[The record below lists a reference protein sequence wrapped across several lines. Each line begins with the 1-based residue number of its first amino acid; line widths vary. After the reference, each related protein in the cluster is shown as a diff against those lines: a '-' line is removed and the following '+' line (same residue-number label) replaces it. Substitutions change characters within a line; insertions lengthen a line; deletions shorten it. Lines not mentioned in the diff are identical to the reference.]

1 MKKTFA
7 ILLCLLLLF
16 PVLTHTTLAA
26 DTKSVSVAIPTIT
39 GLTGSNNSAK
49 TFTLDLPS
57 GVTSTSIK
65 TGTLKYNG
73 NNAVVGA
80 ITVENGKIKVTLKG
94 DEKSERI
101 NVTGSNGKFVDKFKS
116 KVGNSIWRFSDGK
129 RWQIN
134 DYKIESRSQHSYN
147 VNAGDASVP
156 SAFPPKTEVTTY
168 SEPVDPST
176 ATWYRNNGIDTV
188 PYSSVA
194 QSSIQITHESMQGG
208 SGTVS
213 KINDMFYSVHYTTP
227 SANFTIEDV
236 PESFGKGTWVI
247 GRLYYVTIPY
257 YFTGIA
263 NVTSYSYSG
272 NVSFESGLSEG
283 PSLTGLVVVNKPD
296 PNPFKYANA
305 DVPVNLTL
313 KGILSG
319 YENSSN
325 IAEWVFYAQE
335 KENLGTLDTKKSYEK
350 SKTSSQAFG
359 KFTIPKMKV
368 ENSTDNYQQVYE
380 LRVTVRFSKPIE
392 TKEGK
397 KDFLSEKLEATVEVY
412 KGEPT
417 VSFPPNIEEPPTPK
431 GRPPVASIFA
441 NPIVKAGDELVA
453 NGSGSYDPDGDIIGY
468 YFASEGANFVS
479 YSQKG
484 DLATLW
490 YPSERVGQ
498 NSIGLTVVD
507 KDMMIDSAG
516 TFVRVIEPIPEALL
530 EIGGTKKQNRKVTLI
545 DKSTSPKHYP
555 IKTDKTKITISAV
568 AGAGG
573 SNAAIKY
580 SGSLNGIYQKDVLFR
595 EPGLYKATIYV
606 ENTLGYSATNEVT
619 FEIVPDDPPIM
630 YFSTPGRVYR
640 DPQKGNKAIVTL
652 DDLSYS
658 PDGDI
663 ISRRVWEYRFDSDN
677 DKSFADESWVVFSD
691 ANEHRLN
698 LELSHVGR
706 YEIRHTAYESFN
718 QPTIDE
724 FVTAADRR
732 HADSSDQHIDE
743 KIVEVVNLGP
753 EGDWTW

>member
-1 MKKTFA
+1 M
-7 ILLCLLLLF
+7 
-16 PVLTHTTLAA
+16 
-26 DTKSVSVAIPTIT
+26 
-39 GLTGSNNSAK
+39 
-49 TFTLDLPS
+49 
-57 GVTSTSIK
+57 
-65 TGTLKYNG
+65 
-73 NNAVVGA
+73 
-80 ITVENGKIKVTLKG
+80 
-94 DEKSERI
+94 
-101 NVTGSNGKFVDKFKS
+101 
-116 KVGNSIWRFSDGK
+116 
-129 RWQIN
+129 
-134 DYKIESRSQHSYN
+134 
-147 VNAGDASVP
+147 
-156 SAFPPKTEVTTY
+156 
-168 SEPVDPST
+168 
-176 ATWYRNNGIDTV
+176 
-188 PYSSVA
+188 
-194 QSSIQITHESMQGG
+194 
-208 SGTVS
+208 
-213 KINDMFYSVHYTTP
+213 
-227 SANFTIEDV
+227 
-236 PESFGKGTWVI
+236 
-247 GRLYYVTIPY
+247 
-257 YFTGIA
+257 
-263 NVTSYSYSG
+263 
-272 NVSFESGLSEG
+272 
-283 PSLTGLVVVNKPD
+283 
-296 PNPFKYANA
+296 
-305 DVPVNLTL
+305 PVNLTL

-335 KENLGTLDTKKSYEK
+335 KESPSTLDTKKSFEK
-350 SKTSSQAFG
+350 SKTSSQAFS
-359 KFTIPKMKV
+359 KFKIPKMKV
-368 ENSTDNYQQVYE
+368 ENSKDNYQQVYE

-397 KDFLSEKLEATVEVY
+397 IDQLSEKLEATVEVY

-619 FEIVPDDPPIM
+619 FEIVPDDPPVM

>member
-1 MKKTFA
+1 MKKVSIIIF
-7 ILLCLLLLF
+7 CLLLLCPF
-16 PVLTHTTLAA
+16 LTHSAKAA
-26 DTKSVSVAIPTIT
+26 DTKSVSVAIPIKM

-73 NNAVVGA
+73 NNAVIGA
-80 ITVENGKIKVTLKG
+80 ISVENGKIKITLKG
-94 DEKSERI
+94 NEKFENTDVI
-101 NVTGSNGKFVDKFKS
+101 GKDGPFNKKFFSN
-116 KVGNSIWRFSDGK
+116 VGNSIWRYSDGK

-134 DYKIESRSQHSYN
+134 DYKPLLKVQQTYN
-147 VNAGDASVP
+147 RNAGDPPPSQVP
-156 SAFPPKTEVTTY
+156 PLTEVTTY
-168 SEPVDPST
+168 SEPKDPSS
-176 ATWYRNNGIDTV
+176 ATWYTTDGTETV
-188 PYSSVA
+188 PYSSVES
-194 QSSIQITHESMQGG
+194 SSIKTNMGTIQG
-208 SGTVS
+208 SPGTID
-213 KINDMFYSVHYTTP
+213 KINERFYTVHYSVP
-227 SANFTIEDV
+227 SGSFWPED
-236 PESFGKGTWVI
+236 PPASFDGTNVI

-257 YFTGIA
+257 YFEGKVKQT
-263 NVTSYSYSG
+263 TYSYVG
-272 NVSFESGLSEG
+272 NVSFDYALQEG

-335 KENLGTLDTKKSYEK
+335 KESPSTLDTKKSFEK
-350 SKTSSQAFG
+350 SKTSSQAFS
-359 KFTIPKMKV
+359 KFKIPKMKV

-453 NGSGSYDPDGDIIGY
+453 NGSGSYDPDGDINGY

-724 FVTAADRR
+724 FVTEADRR

>member
-1 MKKTFA
+1 MRKIIITILCIMILSPFATFTA
-7 ILLCLLLLF
+7 Q
-16 PVLTHTTLAA
+16 AA
-26 DTKSVSVAIPTIT
+26 DTKSTSIAIPITT
-39 GLTGSNNSAK
+39 GLTGAANSTK
-49 TFTLDLPS
+49 SFTLDLPS
-57 GVTSTSIK
+57 GVASTSIK

-73 NNAVVGA
+73 NNAVVGN
-80 ITVENGKIKVTLKG
+80 ISVVNGKLHLTLKG
-94 DEKSERI
+94 NERTESFPVYGYEDRWENNFI
-101 NVTGSNGKFVDKFKS
+101 SN
-116 KVGNSIWRFSDGK
+116 VGNSIWRYSDGK

-134 DYKIESRSQHSYN
+134 NYIPESRTQHTFN
-147 VNAGDASVP
+147 VNAADSAVP
-156 SAFPPKTEVTTY
+156 SNFPPTTPVKTF
-168 SEPVDPST
+168 SEPVNPNT
-176 ATWYRNNGIDTV
+176 ATWFSASEEKV
-188 PYSSVA
+188 SFSSVL
-194 QSSIQITHESMQGG
+194 QSSIQIKHLDLQGG
-208 SGTVS
+208 SGTISPLGDRYIVAYTVPTAFIKEEKVS
-213 KINDMFYSVHYTTP
+213 DDF
-227 SANFTIEDV
+227 D
-236 PESFGKGTWVI
+236 KGAWVV
-247 GRLYYVTIPY
+247 GRLYHLKLPY
-257 YFTGIA
+257 YFKGEVKQT
-263 NVTSYSYSG
+263 TYSYAG
-272 NVSFESGLSEG
+272 NVSFDYALQEG

-335 KENLGTLDTKKSYEK
+335 KESPSTLDTKKSFEK
-350 SKTSSQAFG
+350 SKTSSQAFS
-359 KFTIPKMKV
+359 KFKIPKMKV
-368 ENSTDNYQQVYE
+368 ENSKDNYQQVYE

-397 KDFLSEKLEATVEVY
+397 IDQLSEKLEATVEVY

-619 FEIVPDDPPIM
+619 FEIVPDDPPVM

>member
-1 MKKTFA
+1 MKKTVT
-7 ILLCLLLLF
+7 ILICFMLLF
-16 PVLTHTTLAA
+16 PIFTYSARAA
-26 DTKSVSVAIPTIT
+26 DAKSSSVAIPTKT

-49 TFTLDLPS
+49 TFLLDLPS
-57 GVTSTSIK
+57 GVTVASIK
-65 TGTLKYNG
+65 SGSLKYNG
-73 NNAVVGA
+73 NNDVVGSL
-80 ITVENGKIKVTLKG
+80 TTENGKIKVTLKG
-94 DEKSERI
+94 DEKTDTI
-101 NVTGSNGKFVDKFKS
+101 PVKGKNGMFIEKFVS
-116 KVGNSIWRFSDGK
+116 TVGNSIWRYSDGK

-134 DYKIESRSQHSYN
+134 DYRIESRSQYSYN
-147 VNAGDASVP
+147 VNADDSSVP
-156 SAFPPKTEVTTY
+156 SGVPPKTPVTTY

-176 ATWYRNNGIDTV
+176 ATWYQLDGIQTV
-188 PYSSVA
+188 PYSNVV
-194 QSSIQITHESMQGG
+194 QSSIEMYQENMKVG

-213 KINDMFYSVHYTTP
+213 KINDKLYSVHYTTP
-227 SANFTIEDV
+227 TANFTNEAV
-236 PESFGKGTWVI
+236 PESFDKGTWVL

-257 YFTGIA
+257 YFIGTA
-263 NVTSYSYSG
+263 KVTSYSYAG
-272 NVSFESGLSEG
+272 NVSFEYALQEG

-335 KENLGTLDTKKSYEK
+335 KESPSTLDTKKSFEK
-350 SKTSSQAFG
+350 SKTSSQAFS
-359 KFTIPKMKV
+359 KFKIPKMKV
-368 ENSTDNYQQVYE
+368 ENSKDNYQQVYE

-397 KDFLSEKLEATVEVY
+397 IDQLSEKLEATVEVY